1 MSGRTY
7 YRAVMPPEAWNH
19 GREPRERRRRRR
31 AVDDLIAGLDRYL
44 AKRTTEDPLLVRG
57 PNGELVRSECTDR
70 VKLIQWV
77 TWAARLSDPYVRHGF
92 GPAPDGSEWRIHS
105 RWELT

>member
-7 YRAVMPPEAWNH
+7 YRAVMPPEAWNN

-44 AKRTTEDPLLVRG
+44 AKRTTEDPLLFRG
-57 PNGELVRSECTDR
+57 PNGELVRSEYTDR
-70 VKLIQWV
+70 VKLTQWV
-77 TWAARLSDPYVRHGF
+77 TWAARLSDPNPATGSARHPTAASGEST
-92 GPAPDGSEWRIHS
+92 PAGS
-105 RWELT
+105 